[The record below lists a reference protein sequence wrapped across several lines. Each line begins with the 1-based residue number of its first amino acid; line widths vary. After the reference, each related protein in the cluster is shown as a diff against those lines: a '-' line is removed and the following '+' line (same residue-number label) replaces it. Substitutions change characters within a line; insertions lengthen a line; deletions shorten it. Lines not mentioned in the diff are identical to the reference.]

1 MLDRIA
7 VSILQLCLESIVR
20 EMGEAML
27 RAAYSQI
34 LSSSHGFSTAGRGG
48 HALWRANL

>member
-7 VSILQLCLESIVR
+7 VSVLHLCLEAIVQ

-34 LSSSHGFSTAGRGG
+34 LNSSHGFSTAGRDG